1 MAAILGLFKT
11 GEAKSPVASSTTPAH
26 ITSPNITMMGKIVA
40 WDKISQM
47 SSHMLIPNV

>member
-1 MAAILGLFKT
+1 MAAIRGLFKT

-26 ITSPNITMMGKIVA
+26 IASPNIRMTSKIVT

-47 SSHMLIPNV
+47 SSHLLIPNV